1 MVTLS
6 SFFLFCP
13 ATFLYDMDFFGEIRN
28 MSIFGTKYRFKW
40 QAIAFQLDIDITFA
54 ECLKTEIWKISMNRG
69 FCVLLMLCFVIA
81 WLTQLLFIGL
91 PEPPSWSW
99 VRPRFLKY
107 FCRIIFIG

>member
-40 QAIAFQLDIDITFA
+40 QAIAFQLDIDIHIRRMSQDGNLVNFN
-54 ECLKTEIWKISMNRG
+54 E
-69 FCVLLMLCFVIA
+69 
-81 WLTQLLFIGL
+81 
-91 PEPPSWSW
+91 
-99 VRPRFLKY
+99 
-107 FCRIIFIG
+107 

>member
-1 MVTLS
+1 MNIRYLLYEGVYRILTNPTSLIQMVTLS

-54 ECLKTEIWKISMNRG
+54 ECLKTEIWQISAR
-69 FCVLLMLCFVIA
+69 
-81 WLTQLLFIGL
+81 
-91 PEPPSWSW
+91 E
-99 VRPRFLKY
+99 
-107 FCRIIFIG
+107 